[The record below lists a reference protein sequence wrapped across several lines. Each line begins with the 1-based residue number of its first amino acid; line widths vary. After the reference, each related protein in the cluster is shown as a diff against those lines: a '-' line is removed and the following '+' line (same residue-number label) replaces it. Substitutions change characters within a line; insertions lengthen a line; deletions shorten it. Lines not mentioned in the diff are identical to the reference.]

1 MSVSIAGTH
10 VSLVN
15 AANTQFLLQAVQGS
29 WTKLFFNGSE
39 KLVTSNTGI
48 SVTGSVVATGAD
60 INGDIDVDGHTELD
74 NVNIAGVVTAT
85 TFKGALQATSGSF
98 SSNIDANGDLD
109 VDGHTNL
116 DNVSISGVSTATGG
130 SVFGN
135 IQAGVGALNATIQKT
150 DNGTLHLQYNKPGN
164 LELCQGGGLVQVKN
178 NFNVAGLSTMTGG
191 AKLGN
196 LSVGYDSLNVTI
208 QPVSGQNT
216 LHFNYNNGTEVR
228 IGEGQTRSDLIVKG
242 DIEPKTDSAFD
253 LGTTSVR
260 WRNVYADTF
269 VGALT
274 GTF

>member
-1 MSVSIAGTH
+1 MESDSSRIVLGAGGDLNIKHDGTK
-10 VSLVN
+10 SFIQNRTGNFEIYANVN
-15 AANTQFLLQAVQGS
+15 NDLAFKAIPNGATELYFDNIKRIQTTAQGI
-29 WTKLFFNGSE
+29 E
-39 KLVTSNTGI
+39 
-48 SVTGSVVATGAD
+48 VTGHS
-60 INGDIDVDGHTELD
+60 ELD

-85 TFKGALQATSGSF
+85 TFKGAVQATSGTF
-98 SSNIDANGDLD
+98 SSGVDITGDLD
-109 VDGHTNL
+109 VNGHTDL

-164 LELCQGGGLVQVKN
+164 LELCQGGGQVQVKN
-178 NFNVAGLSTMTGG
+178 NFNVVGLSTMNGG

-242 DIEPKTDSAFD
+242 DIEPKNEIPYD
-253 LGTTSVR
+253 LGK
-260 WRNVYADTF
+260 N
-269 VGALT
+269 
-274 GTF
+274 